1 MLPNWAQKAIDNC
14 KQLFSDL
21 WKWIK
26 EKFSNLNPFNWELPS
41 WLGGGKAGDNQV
53 RNAETA
59 LNSWGIPDMTPT
71 RILTP
76 TEPVNVP
83 TNLLPPPTNL
93 LPPPMPKPQTM
104 IVTPKWTK
112 GIQDLNTRMGLNLD
126 VPSVN
131 LPAPVVNA
139 SPANLSV
146 PNPIVNV
153 PPAVQPAPVVNV
165 SPANISQSTPIFQ
178 SPTVSVAQID
188 TTGISNSLADIEGL
202 LSNVV
207 GKDIEVRPPI
217 TPNPASSSPLLIQ
230 HTQNQAAMA
239 GQATVQAQAQVP
251 EKPVKVENQVD
262 VKIES
267 KPAQVILDG
276 EKVGSFTM
284 KWIDRQNIRNGV
296 GAY

>member
-1 MLPNWAQKAIDNC
+1 
-14 KQLFSDL
+14 
-21 WKWIK
+21 
-26 EKFSNLNPFNWELPS
+26 
-41 WLGGGKAGDNQV
+41 
-53 RNAETA
+53 
-59 LNSWGIPDMTPT
+59 MTS
-71 RILTP
+71 
-76 TEPVNVP
+76 
-83 TNLLPPPTNL
+83 
-93 LPPPMPKPQTM
+93 
-104 IVTPKWTK
+104 
-112 GIQDLNTRMGLNLD
+112 
-126 VPSVN
+126 PSV
-131 LPAPVVNA
+131 PVVNA
-139 SPANLSV
+139 SPVNLSV
-146 PNPIVNV
+146 PNPVVNVKPVNPVVSVPPVAQPIPVVNV
-153 PPAVQPAPVVNV
+153 PPVIQPAPVVNV
-165 SPANISQSTPIFQ
+165 APANIPQNIPVLQ
-178 SPTVSVAQID
+178 SPTVNVAQID

-207 GKDIEVRPPI
+207 GRDIEVRPPI

-239 GQATVQAQAQVP
+239 GQATVQAQANAP